1 MQIQRK
7 TDMRFHQTWLVA
19 LFFVLAAHF
28 AMAADWSVDIVP
40 ESSREKDGLGI
51 SLWRTFHI
59 VLTNTSDHNLMVWN
73 EGGSWGY
80 FNLSFEFASK
90 DGKVVKVHKTP
101 TYFTRNFPNG

>member
-1 MQIQRK
+1 
-7 TDMRFHQTWLVA
+7 
-19 LFFVLAAHF
+19 
-28 AMAADWSVDIVP
+28 
-40 ESSREKDGLGI
+40 
-51 SLWRTFHI
+51 
-59 VLTNTSDHNLMVWN
+59 MVWN

>member
-1 MQIQRK
+1 
-7 TDMRFHQTWLVA
+7 
-19 LFFVLAAHF
+19 
-28 AMAADWSVDIVP
+28 MAADWSVDIVP